1 MQLKQLSFLT
11 SHVLNVSLTE
21 HTLGTEWWL
30 WGGQVGMLWLCNR
43 QNTENQPSVFA
54 HFALTDSYG
63 VFSLSNILKSDFFFL
78 HDFFFV
84 LLLAVVYKTIFSI
97 TFLFKLYNLKT
108 FRSVAAIFY
117 YWEVKLE
124 QVKLFSARF
133 WHHLWSIG
141 LAGQSLSVET
151 WVSCMYAAMFG
162 NQGTVSHSVRF
173 SHILKWN
180 L

>member
-1 MQLKQLSFLT
+1 MSP
-11 SHVLNVSLTE
+11 
-21 HTLGTEWWL
+21 W
-30 WGGQVGMLWLCNR
+30 
-43 QNTENQPSVFA
+43 QNTPWAQNGGSEGDKLGCCGYAIDRIQKISPQSL
-54 HFALTDSYG
+54 LT
-63 VFSLSNILKSDFFFL
+63 LHWQTHMEFFL
-78 HDFFFV
+78 CQIFWNLIFFSPWFFFFV